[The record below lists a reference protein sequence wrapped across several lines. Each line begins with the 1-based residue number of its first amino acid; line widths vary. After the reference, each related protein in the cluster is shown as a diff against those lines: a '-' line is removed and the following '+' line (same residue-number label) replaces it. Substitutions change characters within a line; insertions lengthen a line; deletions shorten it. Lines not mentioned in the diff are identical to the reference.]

1 MLFGAAPQISPL
13 LLGSRRQPLSEIRS
27 VLWLRVRR
35 AGSAASSLFHTGAAG
50 RCGPI
55 QKPRTR
61 RRVLGPLA
69 AFSRRRRLASRGG
82 RGLIANRLFLVCY
95 KAASFDLCLTCAGYY

>member
-35 AGSAASSLFHTGAAG
+35 AGSAASSLFTRARMAGAAPYKNLEPG
-50 RCGPI
+50 GASWDRSQPFQGVGDW
-55 QKPRTR
+55 R
-61 RRVLGPLA
+61 RGVGE
-69 AFSRRRRLASRGG
+69 
-82 RGLIANRLFLVCY
+82 V
-95 KAASFDLCLTCAGYY
+95 